1 MAHVTQSSHCRKC
14 MIGVRSGQ
22 NMTITSVA
30 GIITA
35 NRSVTVVT
43 VIPYCSFS
51 QKYSHT
57 RRCRPSLPCQGG
69 RGGEISRAAGQRRVH
84 NETKGGHYAN
94 WVTYANPANLFFR
107 SDATRIARCRPPY
120 KIFRRKDPFYLWLVA
135 IHGRGFIVQRSGPK
149 TFAKYCHQ
157 SLGLQA
163 TFDAG
168 PGNHFCDV
176 PVHHLR
182 QICRR

>member
-1 MAHVTQSSHCRKC
+1 

-84 NETKGGHYAN
+84 NETKGGTMQIGSPMKARGRVRRFAHPHWRGDAASGGN
-94 WVTYANPANLFFR
+94 HVQPGPASDSPSKRCNLHLAR
-107 SDATRIARCRPPY
+107 SDAAQKLKVSPHHVALTAKAATAGNDYQCNPGG
-120 KIFRRKDPFYLWLVA
+120 IFEPELRVA
-135 IHGRGFIVQRSGPK
+135 V
-149 TFAKYCHQ
+149 
-157 SLGLQA
+157 
-163 TFDAG
+163 
-168 PGNHFCDV
+168 
-176 PVHHLR
+176 
-182 QICRR
+182 